1 MAVGNFSKKLS
12 DTKVDKTGM
21 SLRLIVFILY
31 QLNNWTEDE
40 VLLKKPKVDNLFW
53 KGLKGLL
60 SKQTCKFLLHKQWIK
75 RVLSSLAKIW
85 KILLS
90 SQVSLCFSAISFSQI
105 SVLLKIPTSLEVFNS
120 AQLFLTNQLIQG
132 CQTVCFL
139 KMCCLKD
146 CKILKWMV
154 WNSNITHCATW
165 VAKEM
170 CTNGTFTYATNNYH
184 WNFAFVRQP

>member
-1 MAVGNFSKKLS
+1 MAVGNFSKKWS

-21 SLRLIVFILY
+21 SLSLIVFILY

-85 KILLS
+85 KISLS

-105 SVLLKIPTSLEVFNS
+105 SVLLKIRAFCQWFF
-120 AQLFLTNQLIQG
+120 AQWCPLTGWHNFLG
-132 CQTVCFL
+132 F
-139 KMCCLKD
+139 
-146 CKILKWMV
+146 
-154 WNSNITHCATW
+154 
-165 VAKEM
+165 
-170 CTNGTFTYATNNYH
+170 
-184 WNFAFVRQP
+184 